1 MKHRKLSLLEQVG
14 APRGLDSLPHVARR
28 PIPGVLAA
36 NYHVNRACDSK
47 CTFCFAEFP
56 DLQRPLNQADAL
68 RVIDALWAA
77 GVEKLNFA
85 GGEPT
90 LHPGLVRFIRY
101 AKERGMTTSLV
112 TNGFHLARVLELCA
126 DSLDWVGLSVDSGS
140 ERVQAELGRG
150 TGDHVARS
158 VALADACREAGVR
171 VKLNSVITALNVDE
185 DLSEL
190 VRAVRP
196 ERWKV
201 FQVLRVEGQNE
212 DRVGPLLITEAQ
224 FTGFITRHAPLANEG
239 FSPVA
244 ESNDAMTDS
253 YVMVD
258 PTGRCFGNHDGKQAY
273 SEPILEVG
281 LDQALRSVGYVPAKF
296 EARGGVYSW

>member
-1 MKHRKLSLLEQVG
+1 MKHRKL
-14 APRGLDSLPHVARR
+14 GLVDHVEGPPPLDPPPPVDRR
-28 PIPGVLAA
+28 PIPGVVAA
-36 NYHVNRACDSK
+36 NFHVNRACDSK

-56 DLQRPLNQADAL
+56 DVHRPLGEADAL
-68 RVIDALWAA
+68 RVIDALWAG

-90 LHPGLVRFIRY
+90 LHAGLVRFIRH
-101 AKERGMTTSLV
+101 AKARGMTTSLV
-112 TNGFHLARVLELCA
+112 TNGFHLARVLDRCA

-140 ERVQAELGRG
+140 ERVQAKLGRG
-150 TGDHVARS
+150 TGDQVARS
-158 VALADACREAGVR
+158 IALADACRQVGVR

-212 DRVGPLLITEAQ
+212 DRVGPLLITGEQ
-224 FTGFITRHAPLANEG
+224 FTGFIARHEPLASEG
-239 FSPVA
+239 FPPVA

-258 PTGRCFGNHDGKQAY
+258 PAGRCFGNAGGKQCY

-281 LDQALRSVGYVPAKF
+281 LDHALASVGYVPAKF
-296 EARGGVYSW
+296 EARGGLYEW